1 MYAEKEA
8 SYNFFLV
15 TTLILGIVTIFPI
28 IQSSPFHNIIWAALV
43 PIWFISA
50 LLYHPSF
57 INKNLITYISFGLFL
72 SALIALCIGTNYF
85 FLANRYLEYALLY
98 VFLASAEII
107 VRTKDRKHRIKLF
120 YIVLTFFLLT
130 SLQSLP
136 AYIYGGSFI
145 ARTAELGTVE
155 GRAILSQGI
164 GGYNFI
170 YAILLLVAPL
180 LLLIRENLSTLFKGL
195 SILAILL
202 FILCILFSGFFTASA
217 LLIVAIVL
225 FLVLGS
231 LTKDVLSLGLFILF
245 LITPF
250 LILAGYFFVQLFA
263 EGSST
268 NLLIARLNEFY
279 ILLNSG
285 YVELSIGS
293 RLDRLQITMDIAQSY
308 PLAGLIFSGKTTLA
322 GEHSFILD
330 AFAYFGVLG
339 GLLNFLFFVLMPF
352 GIINKNSPIRTSA
365 AKSITMIL
373 FVGLL
378 FLNNLTSSIAFV
390 AFFLIMITDS
400 YENEEIN

>member
-1 MYAEKEA
+1 M
-8 SYNFFLV
+8 
-15 TTLILGIVTIFPI
+15 GIVTIFPI
-28 IQSSPFHNIIWAALV
+28 IQGSPFYNIIWAALI
-43 PIWFISA
+43 PIWLISA
-50 LLYHPSF
+50 LSYHPSF
-57 INKNLITYISFGLFL
+57 LNKNLITYISFGIFL

-98 VFLASAEII
+98 VFLASAQII
-107 VRTKDRKHRIKLF
+107 VRTKGREHRVKLF
-120 YIVLTFFLLT
+120 YIVLTFFFIT

-136 AYIYGGSFI
+136 AYFYAGNFI

-170 YAILLLVAPL
+170 YSILFLVAPL
-180 LLLIRENLSTLFKGL
+180 LLLMRENQGTLFKSL
-195 SILAILL
+195 SILAVLL
-202 FILCILFSGFFTASA
+202 FILCILFSGFFTA
-217 LLIVAIVL
+217 LVMLIFAIVL

-231 LTKDVLSLGLFILF
+231 LKKDVLSLGLFILF

-250 LILAGYFFVQLFA
+250 LLIAGYFFLQLFA

-285 YVELSIGS
+285 YIELSIGS
-293 RLDRLQITMDIAQSY
+293 RLDRLQITIDIIQSY
-308 PLAGLIFSGKTTLA
+308 PLGGLIFSGKIALA

-330 AFAYFGVLG
+330 GFAYFGVFG
-339 GLLNFLFFVLMPF
+339 GLLNFLFFVLIPF
-352 GIINKNSPIRTSA
+352 GIINKNSKIRTSA

-373 FVGLL
+373 FIVLL